1 MKIKETLSEGLKR
14 EYDLT
19 LTSKDFENKV
29 TIKFEEITKNIKL
42 PGFRPGKVPQ
52 SIIRQR
58 FGDQIR
64 KEVVQ
69 ESLDE
74 GVKNIIEKEKLRLS
88 VQPKLDEISFDEGK
102 ELKAKLIC
110 EIMPDISLPD
120 LSKITLEKP
129 VLPIDD
135 NEIKKTL
142 EKLSN
147 DNRPTKKA
155 STGRNS
161 KIGDVVII
169 DFIGKIDGTPFEGG
183 EGKDHKLVLG
193 SKSFIPGFEE
203 GLVGFKEGAEV
214 NVKLN
219 FPKDYQ
225 AKHLAG
231 KEAVF
236 ECKIKELLELDKA
249 KIDDELAK
257 KLGFEKLS
265 NLKEAISKQME
276 SQQDQVTRQFIKK
289 ELLDNLSKASN
300 FDVPEGLYNSE
311 YLSVMRSMLQED
323 KKQINENS
331 SNGSDNINEDIKK
344 FEKQL
349 EKNKINDAKKI
360 ASRRVRLGLLLTEF
374 GRENDIK
381 VSEEDTKQAIMN
393 EAKRYPGQEKEIFDF
408 YKKNPDALQHLSGPI
423 FEDKVVDYI
432 LKKVVFKEKKTT
444 LKKLN
449 EEFSKSKNIKIKKT
463 SKKTVEKVKKTKN

>member
-1 MKIKETLSEGLKR
+1 M
-14 EYDLT
+14 
-19 LTSKDFENKV
+19 
-29 TIKFEEITKNIKL
+29 
-42 PGFRPGKVPQ
+42 
-52 SIIRQR
+52 
-58 FGDQIR
+58 
-64 KEVVQ
+64 
-69 ESLDE
+69 
-74 GVKNIIEKEKLRLS
+74 
-88 VQPKLDEISFDEGK
+88 
-102 ELKAKLIC
+102 
-110 EIMPDISLPD
+110 
-120 LSKITLEKP
+120 
-129 VLPIDD
+129 
-135 NEIKKTL
+135 
-142 EKLSN
+142 
-147 DNRPTKKA
+147 
-155 STGRNS
+155 
-161 KIGDVVII
+161 
-169 DFIGKIDGTPFEGG
+169 
-183 EGKDHKLVLG
+183 
-193 SKSFIPGFEE
+193 
-203 GLVGFKEGAEV
+203 
-214 NVKLN
+214 
-219 FPKDYQ
+219 
-225 AKHLAG
+225 
-231 KEAVF
+231 
-236 ECKIKELLELDKA
+236 DKA

>member
-1 MKIKETLSEGLKR
+1 
-14 EYDLT
+14 
-19 LTSKDFENKV
+19 
-29 TIKFEEITKNIKL
+29 
-42 PGFRPGKVPQ
+42 
-52 SIIRQR
+52 
-58 FGDQIR
+58 
-64 KEVVQ
+64 
-69 ESLDE
+69 
-74 GVKNIIEKEKLRLS
+74 
-88 VQPKLDEISFDEGK
+88 
-102 ELKAKLIC
+102 
-110 EIMPDISLPD
+110 MPDISLPD

-300 FDVPEGLYNSE
+300 FDIPEGLYNSE